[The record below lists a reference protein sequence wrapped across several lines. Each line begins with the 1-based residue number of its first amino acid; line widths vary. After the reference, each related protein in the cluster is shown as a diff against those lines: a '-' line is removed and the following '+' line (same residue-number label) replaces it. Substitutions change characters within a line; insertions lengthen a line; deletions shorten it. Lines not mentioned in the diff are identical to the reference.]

1 MRKNSIKIS
10 FICVEN
16 AGRSQMAAAF
26 AEEEKEKRDID
37 VTILMGGTYPAEK
50 IHSNVIKVMEEKNID
65 MNEKKPRKITPEEV
79 KNSNYAITMG
89 CSVASVCPINW
100 NGVNRDW
107 ELKDPGGLNIEE
119 VRKIRDKI
127 EQKVK
132 DLFVEIE
139 NKYYS

>member
-26 AEEEKEKRDID
+26 AEKEKEKRDID
-37 VTILMGGTYPAEK
+37 VSILTGGTDPTER
-50 IHSNVIKVMEEKNID
+50 IHSNVIKAIDEKNID
-65 MNEKKPRKITPEEV
+65 IKEKKPRKITPEEV
-79 KNSNYAITMG
+79 QNSNYAITMG
-89 CSVASVCPINW
+89 CSAASVCPINW
-100 NGVNRDW
+100 SGVNRDW

-132 DLFVEIE
+132 DLFDEIE
-139 NKYYS
+139 NKHYS